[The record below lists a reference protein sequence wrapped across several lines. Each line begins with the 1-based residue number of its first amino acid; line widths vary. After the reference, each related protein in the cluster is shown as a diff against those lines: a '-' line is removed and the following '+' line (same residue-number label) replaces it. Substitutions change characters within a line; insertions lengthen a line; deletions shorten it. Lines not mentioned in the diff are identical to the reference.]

1 MPLDI
6 AALENSFKDK
16 PEPEPETPE
25 AEETPEEE
33 APEAQD
39 EALEVPD
46 DSDEPEEETEET
58 DLSELAAE
66 AKYKIGDKELTGKE
80 IEAGMLRQED
90 YTRKTQAIAE
100 ERRSFQA
107 EIEEL
112 KDENE
117 EFKDWVGSLGDVDTL
132 RFELA
137 RYFPQTLSALRDYF
151 ISEALEEQ
159 DMSESERAWKRR
171 AEQAEVDRRA
181 REQDEARQG
190 KINEKKAMAQKTNE
204 LRQTFDGW
212 LKETMAAC
220 GLDPEDRSHQKL
232 LRNEI
237 AGSYRGKTWTKDVF
251 MAAAKDVAKALGKK
265 PGEKKPA
272 PKEKAKD
279 APPAMRP
286 AGHKA
291 PSQAKAQKKAESKAK
306 IGTTEDYFQSLR
318 DKYGTR

>member
-25 AEETPEEE
+25 EEALDEASIESVSEETDSVVSAAENVLDNSEE
-33 APEAQD
+33 
-39 EALEVPD
+39 
-46 DSDEPEEETEET
+46 DSEETEKP

-190 KINEKKAMAQKTNE
+190 KINEKRAMAQKTNE

-212 LKETMAAC
+212 LKETMESC

-237 AGSYRGKTWTKDVF
+237 A
-251 MAAAKDVAKALGKK
+251 
-265 PGEKKPA
+265 
-272 PKEKAKD
+272 
-279 APPAMRP
+279 
-286 AGHKA
+286 
-291 PSQAKAQKKAESKAK
+291 
-306 IGTTEDYFQSLR
+306 
-318 DKYGTR
+318 